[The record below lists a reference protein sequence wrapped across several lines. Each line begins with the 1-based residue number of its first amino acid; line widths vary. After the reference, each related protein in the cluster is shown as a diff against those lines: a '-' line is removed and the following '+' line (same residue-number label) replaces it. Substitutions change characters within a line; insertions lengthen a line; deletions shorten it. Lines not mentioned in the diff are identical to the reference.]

1 MGDVVKDGAWVI
13 LSIGWWMFLGG
24 VVLVSLFWLVAVLA
38 LGAGWLW
45 QKAKERRWRAQRG
58 RRG

>member
-1 MGDVVKDGAWVI
+1 
-13 LSIGWWMFLGG
+13 MFLGG

-38 LGAGWLW
+38 LGGAALW
-45 QKAKERRWRAQRG
+45 RKFQERRWRKQREQRG